1 MIRWGILGAGN
12 IAHRF
17 AKSLQYEE
25 DAVLYAISGR
35 SQEKLDRFA
44 EEFPCEKKYVG
55 HDLLIGDPDVDAIYL
70 ALPHGMHAE
79 WAVKALAAGKPVL
92 CEKPAAVSEEET
104 AAIIQCAKE
113 NHVLFMEAMKP
124 RFLPAYQEIKKQ
136 LAEGMIGEVEKIFT
150 KICFALPKEAI
161 GKSYHTSGDKGSGA
175 LLDSGIYCV
184 NLIEDLLK
192 GEPVFEQTYANYYN
206 GVDWYVDSM
215 MKFANGCAEMEVAF
229 DRSAPR
235 NAEIYGS
242 EGSITI
248 VDLHRPSTW
257 IVHKN
262 GKDETF
268 TAPYVND
275 DFYGQIHHFDE
286 LIRQGK
292 AESDVMPYDAILRE
306 AHILECIRSQYTQ
319 YDENDLK
326 VLAGQEEEL
335 SVSSFHS
342 EDARKLGNTIAE
354 LAKEYDRPV
363 AIRIDRCEDGL
374 TLYQY
379 MMDGKT
385 SANLKY
391 MDGKKQSVLDSGH
404 SSAWV
409 YVKLMAD
416 NELAA
421 WRNDGVHLI
430 SGGAF
435 PLYMDGRI
443 VAVVQVSGLH
453 EGKDHELIVRSV
465 SAAFGKEFTPFRK
478 ALG

>member
-1 MIRWGILGAGN
+1 MRKTDISN
-12 IAHRF
+12 F
-17 AKSLQYEE
+17 NEE
-25 DAVLYAISGR
+25 NVSG
-35 SQEKLDRFA
+35 SSVT
-44 EEFPCEKKYVG
+44 VG
-55 HDLLIGDPDVDAIYL
+55 
-70 ALPHGMHAE
+70 
-79 WAVKALAAGKPVL
+79 
-92 CEKPAAVSEEET
+92 
-104 AAIIQCAKE
+104 
-113 NHVLFMEAMKP
+113 
-124 RFLPAYQEIKKQ
+124 
-136 LAEGMIGEVEKIFT
+136 
-150 KICFALPKEAI
+150 EAI
-161 GKSYHTSGDKGSGA
+161 GAFFSTVRKIIVTMLMILLITGLVIGISLTFYVISVANEPFEINLNNLRLNLTSFVYVPKEDSDDEFKEYLELYSTENRVWVSYKDIPKSMIDA
-175 LLDSGIYCV
+175 QIA
-184 NLIEDLLK
+184 IEDK
-192 GEPVFEQTYANYYN
+192 RFEEHN
-206 GVDWYVDSM
+206 GVDWYVDSIM
-215 MKFANGCAEMEVAF
+215 NFDNGCAEMEVAF

-248 VDLHRPSTW
+248 VDVHRPSTW

-262 GKDETF
+262 DQDETF
-268 TAPYVND
+268 TAPYIND

-292 AESDVMPYDAILRE
+292 EESDVMTYDAILRE
-306 AHILECIRSQYTQ
+306 AHILECIRGQYAC
-319 YDENDLK
+319 YDENDLR
-326 VLAGQEEEL
+326 VLEKQEEEL
-335 SVSSFHS
+335 AVSSFSS
-342 EDARKLGNTIAE
+342 EDALKLGNTIAE

-363 AIRIDRCEDGL
+363 AIRIDRCEDSL
-374 TLYQY
+374 TLFQY

-385 SANLKY
+385 VANLKY

-416 NELAA
+416 DELAE
-421 WRNDGVHLI
+421 WKNDGIHLI

-453 EGKDHELIVRSV
+453 EGKDHELIVRGV

>member
-1 MIRWGILGAGN
+1 
-12 IAHRF
+12 
-17 AKSLQYEE
+17 
-25 DAVLYAISGR
+25 
-35 SQEKLDRFA
+35 
-44 EEFPCEKKYVG
+44 
-55 HDLLIGDPDVDAIYL
+55 
-70 ALPHGMHAE
+70 
-79 WAVKALAAGKPVL
+79 
-92 CEKPAAVSEEET
+92 
-104 AAIIQCAKE
+104 
-113 NHVLFMEAMKP
+113 
-124 RFLPAYQEIKKQ
+124 
-136 LAEGMIGEVEKIFT
+136 
-150 KICFALPKEAI
+150 
-161 GKSYHTSGDKGSGA
+161 
-175 LLDSGIYCV
+175 
-184 NLIEDLLK
+184 
-192 GEPVFEQTYANYYN
+192 
-206 GVDWYVDSM
+206 M

-335 SVSSFHS
+335 SVSSVHS